1 MALLDQVTCEE
12 FVRNLPSFLDREVT
26 AGDRQELEAHLATCV
41 RCLRK
46 FHFER
51 TLLDRIRNRLQ
62 AVAVPA
68 ALKVRIEAL
77 IRASDRDDPG

>member
-1 MALLDQVTCEE
+1 MALLDQVTCEA
-12 FVRNLPSFLDREVT
+12 FVRNLPSFLVREVT
-26 AGDRQELEAHLATCV
+26 AGDRQGLEAHLVTCA